1 LVPIVPI
8 AIGIGIGA
16 WSLALEPEDRSRIE
30 DDPPAIHCITGGRI
44 SYISSLTEFNPMKPI
59 LTLILCFYSAAIMAQ
74 TEMQH
79 VEKLKADA
87 VAEVEKNAVLGQQIN
102 DMLFSF
108 SELGFQEYETF
119 TYLTTLLERNGFKI
133 QKGVAGIPTAWI
145 ATWGS
150 GKPVIALGSDVD
162 CIPKASQKPGVAYHD
177 PLVDGAPG
185 HGEGHNSGQ
194 ALNIISALALKKIME
209 REKISGTIMLWPGIA
224 EELVGTKAYYV
235 RAGYFKDVDAC
246 IFTHVANNLG
256 VGYGDAGSNGLVSVR
271 FNFEGAA
278 AHAAGAPW
286 RGRSALD
293 AVELMNIGWNYRREH
308 LELTQRSHYVIP
320 DGGDQPNVV
329 PSKAAVWYYFRERT
343 YPDIKKLF
351 DIGVKIAEGAAMM
364 TDTKFTYEVLGS
376 AWPGHF
382 NKPIAIAMYE
392 NMKKVGLPQWSE
404 ADQLLAKATQLELKA
419 PRTQGLAT
427 KIDTIGMPAPVGSVS
442 VMGRQLM
449 SMGGGSDDIADI
461 SWSLP
466 TVVLR
471 YPSNIPGLPGHHW
484 SNAISMATPIA
495 HKGIVYGAKAEV
507 MTLLDMLLKPEIIKN
522 AWEYYRTEQT
532 KDQKYTPLIGE
543 KDQPAIYL
551 NQKIMSE
558 YVPKL
563 KPLYYNPAKYKTYLE
578 QLGITYPTVR
588 PDQKEAV
595 SKLKPAAKD

>member
-1 LVPIVPI
+1 MKK
-8 AIGIGIGA
+8 
-16 WSLALEPEDRSRIE
+16 SLLLI
-30 DDPPAIHCITGGRI
+30 
-44 SYISSLTEFNPMKPI
+44 LFLI
-59 LTLILCFYSAAIMAQ
+59 LTGVTLFGQIEVQQI
-74 TEMQH
+74 
-79 VEKLKADA
+79 EKLKADA
-87 VAEVEKNAVLGQQIN
+87 AAEVEKNAVLGQQIN

-119 TYLTTLLERNGFKI
+119 NYLTSLLEKQGFKVE
-133 QKGVAGIPTAWI
+133 KGIAGVPTAWI

-162 CIPKASQKPGVAYHD
+162 CIPKASQKPGVAYQD
-177 PLVDGAPG
+177 PIVVGAPG

-209 REKISGTIMLWPGIA
+209 RDKIKGTIMLWPGIA

-256 VGYGDAGSNGLVSVR
+256 VGYGDSGGNGLVSVR

-293 AVELMNIGWNYRREH
+293 AVELMNIGWNFRREH

-329 PSKAAVWYYFRERT
+329 PSKASVWYYFRERT
-343 YPDIKKLF
+343 YPAIKALF
-351 DIGVKIAEGAAMM
+351 DKGVKTAEGAALM

-382 NKPIAIAMYE
+382 NKPMAEAMYE
-392 NMKKVGLPQWSE
+392 NIKKVGLPKWTD
-404 ADQLLAKATQLELKA
+404 ADQLLAKATQIEMKA
-419 PRTQGLAT
+419 PKVEGLAV
-427 KIDTIGMPAPVGSVS
+427 KLDTISLPSPTGPVN

-449 SMGGGSDDIADI
+449 AMGGGSDDIADI
-461 SWSLP
+461 SWTVP
-466 TVVLR
+466 TIVLR

-507 MTLLDMLLKPEIIKN
+507 MTLLDLLLKPEILKN
-522 AWEYYRTEQT
+522 SWEYYRTEQT
-532 KDQKYTPLIGE
+532 KDLQYTPLVGE
-543 KDQPAIYL
+543 KDMPAITL
-551 NQKIMSE
+551 NKKIMEE
-558 YVPKL
+558 YAPKL
-563 KPLYYNPAKYKTYLE
+563 KPFYYNPAKYKTYLD
-578 QLGITYPTVR
+578 QLGIVYPTVR
-588 PDQKEAV
+588 PDQKEEIQ
-595 SKLKPAAKD
+595 KLEEKKGK

>member
-1 LVPIVPI
+1 
-8 AIGIGIGA
+8 
-16 WSLALEPEDRSRIE
+16 
-30 DDPPAIHCITGGRI
+30 
-44 SYISSLTEFNPMKPI
+44 MKY
-59 LTLILCFYSAAIMAQ
+59 LCTALCFLATSLLMAQ
-74 TEMQH
+74 PEVQKL
-79 VEKLKADA
+79 EQLKAEA
-87 VAEVEKNAVLGQQIN
+87 AQEVEKNAALGQQIN

-108 SELGFQEYETF
+108 AELGFQEYETF
-119 TYLTTLLERNGFKI
+119 TYLTNLLEKQGFKV

-177 PLVDGAPG
+177 PIVDGAPG

-194 ALNIISALALKKIME
+194 ALNIISAIALKKIME

-271 FNFEGAA
+271 FTFEGAA

-293 AVELMNIGWNYRREH
+293 AVELMNIGWNFRREH

-382 NKPIAIAMYE
+382 NKPIAEAMYE
-392 NMKKVGLPQWSE
+392 NMKKVGLPKWSE
-404 ADQLLAKATQLELKA
+404 EDQLLAKATQLELKA
-419 PRTQGLAT
+419 PKADGLAT
-427 KIDTIGMPAPVGSVS
+427 KIDTIGLPAPVGSVN

-532 KDQKYTPLIGE
+532 RDQKYIPLIGE

-551 NQKIMSE
+551 NQKIMTE
-558 YVPKL
+558 YAPKL
-563 KPLYYNPAKYKTYLE
+563 KPLYYNPAKYKSYLD
-578 QLGITYPTVR
+578 QLGIVYPTVR

-595 SKLKPAAKD
+595 MKLNQKK